1 MKKIII
7 ALTVIAA
14 ALLLPGC
21 SHNTGAFTLGTR
33 VNLGI
38 DPQNATANAS
48 YTDGLNV
55 IDVSRE
61 NASWDVEIDA
71 DNGVSVDNHTGNIK
85 GVKRLR
91 REVGPQ
97 ITGYL
102 VDLADKNPEMAKA
115 YVEAMK
121 LYWQYRLTTKP
132 EAENNTV
139 IHVKEDNA
147 SKPQE
152 NGTKAKIESIFR
164 QPADHVIKSFNTFI
178 DTVNNGPGLVNK
190 AAEQQAMFDRY
201 YQGGLALGFAD
212 WESEIAAASLSGYSL
227 MDVCISFRKNRG
239 WKDTTVEKLKVLSDN
254 VAERFIPKAKAA
266 GLIPEEPEETNG
278 MPKVERTTVG
288 GKPP

>member
-1 MKKIII
+1 MRKIII
-7 ALTVIAA
+7 ALAVIAA

-61 NASWDVEIDA
+61 NASWDIEVDA
-71 DNGVSVDNHTGNIK
+71 DNGVSVDGSTGSIK

-102 VDLADKNPEMAKA
+102 VDLADKDPEMAKA

-121 LYWQYRLTTKP
+121 LYWQYRLTTKL
-132 EAENNTV
+132 EIKENTDYVLENAAGTDVKGNNT
-139 IHVKEDNA
+139 
-147 SKPQE
+147 SKSQ
-152 NGTKAKIESIFR
+152 KSI
-164 QPADHVIKSFNTFI
+164 
-178 DTVNNGPGLVNK
+178 
-190 AAEQQAMFDRY
+190 AEAQ
-201 YQGGLALGFAD
+201 
-212 WESEIAAASLSGYSL
+212 
-227 MDVCISFRKNRG
+227 
-239 WKDTTVEKLKVLSDN
+239 
-254 VAERFIPKAKAA
+254 
-266 GLIPEEPEETNG
+266 
-278 MPKVERTTVG
+278 
-288 GKPP
+288 

>member
-7 ALTVIAA
+7 ALTAIAA

-71 DNGVSVDNHTGNIK
+71 DNGVSVDNRTGNIK

-102 VDLADKNPEMAKA
+102 VDLSENSPEAA
-115 YVEAMK
+115 ASYIEVMK
-121 LYWQYRLTTKP
+121 LYWQYRVDLLKSTT
-132 EAENNTV
+132 
-139 IHVKEDNA
+139 DN
-147 SKPQE
+147 SQ
-152 NGTKAKIESIFR
+152 
-164 QPADHVIKSFNTFI
+164 
-178 DTVNNGPGLVNK
+178 
-190 AAEQQAMFDRY
+190 
-201 YQGGLALGFAD
+201 
-212 WESEIAAASLSGYSL
+212 
-227 MDVCISFRKNRG
+227 ISNP
-239 WKDTTVEKLKVLSDN
+239 TPSVE
-254 VAERFIPKAKAA
+254 
-266 GLIPEEPEETNG
+266 
-278 MPKVERTTVG
+278 
-288 GKPP
+288 

>member
-7 ALTVIAA
+7 ALTAIAA

-71 DNGVSVDNHTGNIK
+71 DNGVSVDNRTGNIK

-102 VDLADKNPEMAKA
+102 VDLSENSPEAA
-115 YVEAMK
+115 ASYIEVMK
-121 LYWQYRLTTKP
+121 LYWQYRVDLLKSTTDNSQISNP
-132 EAENNTV
+132 TPS
-139 IHVKEDNA
+139 VK
-147 SKPQE
+147 
-152 NGTKAKIESIFR
+152 
-164 QPADHVIKSFNTFI
+164 
-178 DTVNNGPGLVNK
+178 
-190 AAEQQAMFDRY
+190 
-201 YQGGLALGFAD
+201 
-212 WESEIAAASLSGYSL
+212 
-227 MDVCISFRKNRG
+227 
-239 WKDTTVEKLKVLSDN
+239 
-254 VAERFIPKAKAA
+254 
-266 GLIPEEPEETNG
+266 
-278 MPKVERTTVG
+278 
-288 GKPP
+288 

>member
-1 MKKIII
+1 MKTKRIVEIVAI
-7 ALTVIAA
+7 LTFTVIVGIM
-14 ALLLPGC
+14 LSGC
-21 SHNTGAFTLGTR
+21 SHNTGAFTIGTR

-61 NASWDVEIDA
+61 NASWDIEVDA
-71 DNGVSVDNHTGNIK
+71 DNGVSVDGSTGSIK

-132 EAENNTV
+132 ETEESTGSVAENGAV
-139 IHVKEDNA
+139 IPAKEDDA

-152 NGTKAKIESIFR
+152 NGTKA
-164 QPADHVIKSFNTFI
+164 Q
-178 DTVNNGPGLVNK
+178 
-190 AAEQQAMFDRY
+190 
-201 YQGGLALGFAD
+201 
-212 WESEIAAASLSGYSL
+212 
-227 MDVCISFRKNRG
+227 
-239 WKDTTVEKLKVLSDN
+239 
-254 VAERFIPKAKAA
+254 
-266 GLIPEEPEETNG
+266 
-278 MPKVERTTVG
+278 
-288 GKPP
+288 